1 MMMPGWT
8 VEEFAAHLEARNR
21 IPPTVEEVAA
31 SWMEFCQSADQPCRG
46 AAQATAEARISRAD
60 IIAARIDEW
69 IMQHIGAPLAA
80 PWIWWRTKR
89 RRR

>member
-1 MMMPGWT
+1 MLPGWT
-8 VEEFAAHLEARNR
+8 IEEFAAQLDAGNR

-31 SWMEFCQSADQPCRG
+31 AWMEFCQSESQPCRG
-46 AAQATAEARISRAD
+46 AAQAAAEARISREE
-60 IIAARIDEW
+60 IIAGRIDAW
-69 IMQHIGAPLAA
+69 IMEHIGAPLAT